1 MTRPCPICAKPAT
14 PEFTPFCSDRCR
26 LLDLNRWFT
35 GAYAVPSAELDDAD
49 LDDIARLG
57 DEEDLRSK
65 Q

>member
-1 MTRPCPICAKPAT
+1 MTKTCPICHKPTAAGH
-14 PEFTPFCSDRCR
+14 TPFCSDRCR

-49 LDDIARLG
+49 LDDVARLG
-57 DEEDLRSK
+57 DEEETGQK